1 MVIPFADITCI
12 ATKEYRMEKADP
24 SEPSAQDR
32 RDPADQHIVEN
43 IFERALWNVRFI
55 VLLGVI
61 FGALSAIIL
70 FMAGS
75 AEIFSI
81 LVGFVQVTQHP
92 LTHEQILIGLIG
104 AVDFYLIGLV
114 LIIFSFGIYELFIS
128 DIDIARIEGGF
139 GSILDIE
146 NLDDLKNKIIK
157 VIIMVLIVTFFQR
170 ILSMEFTTSIDML
183 AMALSICLICV
194 GVYFLGRHGH

>member
-1 MVIPFADITCI
+1 MGNIYCNTGSH
-12 ATKEYRMEKADP
+12 MEKAELSNSSP
-24 SEPSAQDR
+24 EGKKTC
-32 RDPADQHIVEN
+32 ADQHIAES
-43 IFERALWNVRFI
+43 IFERALWNVRYI
-55 VLLGVI
+55 VLLGVL
-61 FGALSAIIL
+61 FGTLSAIVL
-70 FMAGS
+70 FIAGS
-75 AEIFSI
+75 TEIYHI
-81 LVGFVQVTQHP
+81 LIGYIQVGEHP
-92 LTHEQILIGLIG
+92 LTHEEILIGIIG

-128 DIDIARIEGGF
+128 EIDIARLEGGF
-139 GSILDIE
+139 GSILDID

-183 AMALSICLICV
+183 AMAVSICLICI

>member
-1 MVIPFADITCI
+1 
-12 ATKEYRMEKADP
+12 MEKPDA
-24 SEPSAQDR
+24 SDR
-32 RDPADQHIVEN
+32 SSQGRKSLADQHIVEN

-55 VLLGVI
+55 VILGVI
-61 FGALSAIIL
+61 FGALSAIVL
-70 FMAGS
+70 FIAGS
-75 AEIFSI
+75 SEIIHI
-81 LVGFVQVTQHP
+81 LVGYVQVGQHP
-92 LTHEQILIGLIG
+92 LSHEDILIGIIG

-114 LIIFSFGIYELFIS
+114 LLIFSFGIYELFIS

-170 ILSMEFTTSIDML
+170 ILSMQFTTSIDML
-183 AMALSICLICV
+183 AMAVSICMICI
-194 GVYFLGRHGH
+194 GVYFLGRHGY

>member
-1 MVIPFADITCI
+1 
-12 ATKEYRMEKADP
+12 MEKADP

-32 RDPADQHIVEN
+32 RAPADQHIVEN

-70 FMAGS
+70 FIAGS

-128 DIDIARIEGGF
+128 DIDIARIESGF

-170 ILSMEFTTSIDML
+170 ILSMDFTTSIDML

>member
-1 MVIPFADITCI
+1 MVKTDTSDNPSDGG
-12 ATKEYRMEKADP
+12 KAP
-24 SEPSAQDR
+24 G
-32 RDPADQHIVEN
+32 DQHIIEN
-43 IFERALWNVRFI
+43 IFERTLWNVRFI
-55 VLLGVI
+55 VLLGVL
-61 FGALSAIIL
+61 FGALSAIVL
-70 FMAGS
+70 FIAGS
-75 AEIFSI
+75 NEIYHI
-81 LVGFVQVTQHP
+81 IVGYLQAGPHT
-92 LTHEQILIGLIG
+92 LTHEEILIGIIG

-183 AMALSICLICV
+183 SLAFSICLICV
-194 GVYFLGRHGH
+194 GVYFLGRQGH

>member
-1 MVIPFADITCI
+1 
-12 ATKEYRMEKADP
+12 MEKADTT
-24 SEPSAQDR
+24 EPSAQGKKTL
-32 RDPADQHIVEN
+32 ADQHIVEN
-43 IFERALWNVRFI
+43 IFERALWSLRFI
-55 VLLGVI
+55 VILGVI
-61 FGALSAIIL
+61 FGALSAIVLFVTGSIEIYHIL
-70 FMAGS
+70 VAFIQV
-75 AEIFSI
+75 AEHQLTHEEI
-81 LVGFVQVTQHP
+81 LVG
-92 LTHEQILIGLIG
+92 IIG

-114 LIIFSFGIYELFIS
+114 LIIFTFGIYELFIS
-128 DIDIARIEGGF
+128 EIDIARIEGGF

-183 AMALSICLICV
+183 AMAVSISLICV

>member
-1 MVIPFADITCI
+1 MLALSI
-12 ATKEYRMEKADP
+12 ATKESLMEKPDA
-24 SEPSAQDR
+24 SDR
-32 RDPADQHIVEN
+32 SSQGRKALAEQHIVEN

-55 VLLGVI
+55 VILGVI
-61 FGALSAIIL
+61 FGALSAIVL
-70 FMAGS
+70 FIAGS
-75 AEIFSI
+75 SEIIHI
-81 LVGFVQVTQHP
+81 LMGYVQVGQHP
-92 LTHEQILIGLIG
+92 ISHEDILIGIIG

-114 LIIFSFGIYELFIS
+114 LLIFSFGIYELFIS

-170 ILSMEFTTSIDML
+170 ILSMQFTTSIDML
-183 AMALSICLICV
+183 AMAVSICMICV

>member
-1 MVIPFADITCI
+1 
-12 ATKEYRMEKADP
+12 MEKTDAPGP
-24 SEPSAQDR
+24 SVKGEKTL
-32 RDPADQHIVEN
+32 ADQHIVEN
-43 IFERALWNVRFI
+43 IFERALWSLRFI
-55 VLLGVI
+55 VILGVI
-61 FGALSAIIL
+61 FGALSAIVL
-70 FMAGS
+70 FLAGS
-75 AEIFSI
+75 IEIYQILVEFIQPSEHVITHEHI
-81 LVGFVQVTQHP
+81 LVG
-92 LTHEQILIGLIG
+92 IIG

-139 GSILDIE
+139 GSLLDIE

-170 ILSMEFTTSIDML
+170 ILSMSLTSSFDML
-183 AMALSICLICV
+183 SMAVSICVICV